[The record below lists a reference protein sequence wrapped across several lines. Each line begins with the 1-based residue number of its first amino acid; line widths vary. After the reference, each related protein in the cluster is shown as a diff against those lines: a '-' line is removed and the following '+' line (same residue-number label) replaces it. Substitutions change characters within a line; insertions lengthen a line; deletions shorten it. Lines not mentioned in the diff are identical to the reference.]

1 MPVGYGDGFR
11 RGLSNDCDVLIG
23 GVRRPVVGTI
33 SMDNLTVAL
42 EGDFELGEPAVLIGT
57 QGDEEV
63 SAEELAQRLGTINY
77 EITCGVSQRVPR
89 AYRR

>member
-1 MPVGYGDGFR
+1 M
-11 RGLSNDCDVLIG
+11 LIG

-42 EGDFELGEPAVLIGT
+42 AGDSEVGEPAVLIGT

-63 SAEELAQRLGTINY
+63 SVEELAQRLGTINY
-77 EITCGVSQRVPR
+77 EITCGISQRVPR